1 MLASST
7 NLPSLGFKYY
17 LLFYKTLKTS
27 FIEKY
32 KKHVCVYPSIDM

>member
-7 NLPSLGFKYY
+7 NLPSLGFKYFY

-32 KKHVCVYPSIDM
+32 KNMCVSSIDM